1 MLVLNFL
8 CKKYIHF
15 YHASLQQAFQL
26 FQSSFFQ
33 AERINHCEGHVIFKD
48 IEHQIEE
55 NFLYHF
61 LHYSFFIDIF
71 LKFRRIL
78 HPTQNCLLDVFATL
92 LICIN
97 Y

>member
-33 AERINHCEGHVIFKD
+33 VKRINHCEGHVIFKD
-48 IEHQIEE
+48 IEHQLEE
-55 NFLYHF
+55 NILYHF
-61 LHYSFFIDIF
+61 LHYSFLIISSLSLEASFIQPKI
-71 LKFRRIL
+71 I
-78 HPTQNCLLDVFATL
+78 
-92 LICIN
+92 